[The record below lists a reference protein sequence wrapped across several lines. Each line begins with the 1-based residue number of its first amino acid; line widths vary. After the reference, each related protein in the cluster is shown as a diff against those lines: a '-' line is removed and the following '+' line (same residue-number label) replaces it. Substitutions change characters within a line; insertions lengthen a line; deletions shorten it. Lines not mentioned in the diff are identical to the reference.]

1 MIDKTYFEQVI
12 DFLDGIDELIEQ
24 DAGRKHVALELFVG
38 LFRSYFRVQL
48 PQLNCKNKNKN
59 SPAQK

>member
-1 MIDKTYFEQVI
+1 MIDKTYFEQII

-24 DAGRKHVALELFVG
+24 DAGRKHVALELFVS

-48 PQLNCKNKNKN
+48 PQLNCKN
-59 SPAQK
+59 